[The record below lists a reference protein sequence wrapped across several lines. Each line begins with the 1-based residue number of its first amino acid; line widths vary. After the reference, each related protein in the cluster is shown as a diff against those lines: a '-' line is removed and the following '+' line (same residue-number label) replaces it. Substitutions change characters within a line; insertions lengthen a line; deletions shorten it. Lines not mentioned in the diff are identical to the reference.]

1 MTHSVKQTTIAKD
14 VLIEGVGLHTG
25 SFVSM
30 RFKPAPENHGV
41 RFQRCDLEGKPVIPA
56 DVGKVV
62 STNRGTTLQEGTA
75 QVWTVEHVLSSLVG
89 LGIDNVL
96 IEIDGPEIP
105 IKDGSAID
113 FVNILESAGKEEQ
126 NSSREYFRISEPI
139 SFDDPETGAEFLAL
153 PADKL
158 EITTM
163 IDFNSKTLAP
173 QYATLESIEDFKKEI
188 APCRTFV
195 FLHELEKLI
204 DQNLIKGGDL
214 DNAIVIVDRMMNQE
228 ELDILARKL
237 NKPSVKVEKEG
248 VLNTIKLYFDNEP
261 ARHKLL
267 DVLGDLALVGRPIIG
282 NILTKKPGHRLN
294 VEFAKLLKKKM
305 IEQRRMVGI
314 PTYDPDKPVI
324 YDIEQIKQLLPHR
337 FPFLMLDKVIEMSDK
352 VVVGIKNLTGNE
364 SFFEG
369 HFPGNPVFPGV
380 LQIEALAQTGGI
392 LALSVM
398 EDKGQWDTYFVKID
412 SARFKQKVV
421 PGDTLILKME
431 LAAPIRRGLVQMLG
445 TAYVGSKVVC
455 EADMTAQIVKRNP

>member
-1 MTHSVKQTTIAKD
+1 MNEFCKQSTIGNE
-14 VLIEGVGLHTG
+14 VQIEGVGLHTG
-25 SFVSM
+25 SYVSM
-30 RFKPAPENHGV
+30 RFKPAPENHGI
-41 RFQRCDLEGKPVIPA
+41 RFQRCDLEGKPIILA
-56 DVGKVV
+56 DVSKVV
-62 STNRGTTLQEGTA
+62 STNRGTTLQEGQA
-75 QVWTVEHVLSSLVG
+75 QVWTVEHVLSSLAG

-96 IEIDGPEIP
+96 IEMNGPEIP
-105 IKDGSAID
+105 IKDGSAIE
-113 FVNILESAGKEEQ
+113 FVHALESAGKIQQEAP
-126 NSSREYFRISEPI
+126 REYFKITEPI
-139 SFDDPETGAEFLAL
+139 SFEDPETGAEFLAM

-173 QYATLESIEDFKKEI
+173 QYATLDAISDFKKEI

-267 DVLGDLALVGRPIIG
+267 DVLGDLALVGKPIIG

-305 IEQRRMVGI
+305 IEQRRMSGI
-314 PTYDPDKPVI
+314 PIYDPDKPPI
-324 YDIEQIKQLLPHR
+324 YDIEQVKELLPHR
-337 FPFLMLDKVIEMSDK
+337 YPFLMLDKIIEMTEK
-352 VVVGIKNLTGNE
+352 MVVGVKNISGNE
-364 SFFEG
+364 AYFAG

-380 LQIEALAQTGGI
+380 LQVEALAQTGGI
-392 LALSVM
+392 LALSSM
-398 EDKGQWDTYFVKID
+398 EDQGQWDTYFVKID

-455 EADMTAQIVKRNP
+455 EADMTAQIVKRNS

>member
-1 MTHSVKQTTIAKD
+1 MNELCKQSTIGNE
-14 VLIEGVGLHTG
+14 VQIEGVGLHTG
-25 SFVSM
+25 SYVSM
-30 RFKPAPENHGV
+30 RFKPAPENHGI
-41 RFQRCDLEGKPVIPA
+41 RFQRCDLEGKPIILA
-56 DVGKVV
+56 DVSKVV
-62 STNRGTTLQEGTA
+62 STNRGTTLQEGQA
-75 QVWTVEHVLSSLVG
+75 QVWTVEHVLSSLAG

-96 IEIDGPEIP
+96 IEMNGPEIP
-105 IKDGSAID
+105 IKDGSAIE
-113 FVNILESAGKEEQ
+113 FVHALESAGKIQQEAP
-126 NSSREYFRISEPI
+126 REYFKITEPI
-139 SFDDPETGAEFLAL
+139 SFEDPETGAEFLAM

-173 QYATLESIEDFKKEI
+173 QYATLDAISDFKKEI

-267 DVLGDLALVGRPIIG
+267 DVLGDLALVGKPIIG

-305 IEQRRMVGI
+305 IEQRRMSGI
-314 PTYDPDKPVI
+314 PIYDPDKPPI
-324 YDIEQIKQLLPHR
+324 YDIEQVKELLPHR
-337 FPFLMLDKVIEMSDK
+337 YPFLMLDKIIEMTEK
-352 VVVGIKNLTGNE
+352 MVVGIKNISGNE
-364 SFFEG
+364 AYFAG

-380 LQIEALAQTGGI
+380 LQVEALAQTGGI
-392 LALSVM
+392 LALSSM
-398 EDKGQWDTYFVKID
+398 EDQGQWDTYFVKID

-455 EADMTAQIVKRNP
+455 EADMTAQIVKRNS

>member
-1 MTHSVKQTTIAKD
+1 MNEFCKQSTIGNE
-14 VLIEGVGLHTG
+14 VQIEGVGLHTG
-25 SFVSM
+25 SYVSM
-30 RFKPAPENHGV
+30 RFKPAPENHGI
-41 RFQRCDLEGKPVIPA
+41 RFQRCDLEGKPIILA
-56 DVGKVV
+56 DVSKVV
-62 STNRGTTLQEGTA
+62 STNRGTTLQEGQA
-75 QVWTVEHVLSSLVG
+75 QVWTVEHVLSSLAG

-96 IEIDGPEIP
+96 IEMNGPEIP
-105 IKDGSAID
+105 IKDGSAIE
-113 FVNILESAGKEEQ
+113 FVHALESAGKIQQEAP
-126 NSSREYFRISEPI
+126 REFFKITEPI
-139 SFDDPETGAEFLAL
+139 SFEDPETGAEFLAM

-173 QYATLESIEDFKKEI
+173 QYATLDAISDFKKEI

-267 DVLGDLALVGRPIIG
+267 DVLGDLALVGKPIIG

-294 VEFAKLLKKKM
+294 VEFAKLLKRKM
-305 IEQRRMVGI
+305 IEQRRMSGI
-314 PTYDPDKPVI
+314 PIYDPDKPPI
-324 YDIEQIKQLLPHR
+324 YDIEQVKELLPHR
-337 FPFLMLDKVIEMSDK
+337 YPFLMLDKIIEMNEK
-352 VVVGIKNLTGNE
+352 MVVGVKNISGNE
-364 SFFEG
+364 AYFAG

-380 LQIEALAQTGGI
+380 LQVEALAQTGGI
-392 LALSVM
+392 LALSSM
-398 EDKGQWDTYFVKID
+398 EDQGQWDTYFVKID

-455 EADMTAQIVKRNP
+455 EADMTAQIVKRNS